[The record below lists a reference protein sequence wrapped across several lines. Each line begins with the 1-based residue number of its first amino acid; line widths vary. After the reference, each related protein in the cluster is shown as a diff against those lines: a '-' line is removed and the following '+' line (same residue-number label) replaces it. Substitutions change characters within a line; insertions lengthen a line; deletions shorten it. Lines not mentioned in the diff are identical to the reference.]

1 MLSHLA
7 SSLLPAVVSLST
19 KIPEDALS
27 ASVLGTERSGHGVV
41 IREDGLLV
49 TAGYLVSEA
58 KDIWIA
64 TRDGATVPGWLVGY
78 DYETGFGLVRP
89 SMPLSFSTIPLGSS
103 ADLTVGDPVLVLSSS
118 DEAGLDSLEASVV
131 AKREFAGRWE
141 YVLDEAIFT
150 TPAHSSWA
158 GASLVDRK
166 GRLCGIGSL
175 MIQEFE
181 SGDDTSAVNMFLP
194 IDLLVPIIDDI
205 CEHGRRSDPARP
217 WLGTLIQDVRD
228 QLVIVG
234 IYKNCPADSAGLQP
248 GDVLVEVAG
257 QPVTGLANCFRRV
270 WSLGSA
276 GVAVPMTVMRGDR
289 ILQTTVKSEDRDAFQ
304 PKGTVN

>member
-1 MLSHLA
+1 MLGHLA
-7 SSLLPAVVSLST
+7 SRLLPAMVSLST

-41 IREDGLLV
+41 IREDGLIV

-58 KDIWIA
+58 QDIWIMS
-64 TRDGATVPGWLVGY
+64 RQGATVPGWLVGY

-89 SMPLSFSTIPLGSS
+89 SMPLSFSTIALGRS
-103 ADLTVGDPVLVLSSS
+103 AELEMADPVLILSSS
-118 DEAGLDSLEASVV
+118 DEPGLEYLEASVV

-150 TPAHSSWA
+150 APAHSSWA
-158 GASLVDRK
+158 GAALIDQK
-166 GRLCGIGSL
+166 GTLCGIGSL

-181 SGDDTSAVNMFLP
+181 TGDDSSGVNMFLP
-194 IDLLVPIIDDI
+194 IDLLSPIIDDI
-205 CEHGRRSDPARP
+205 CEHGRRSEPARP
-217 WLGTLIQDVRD
+217 WLGTLIQDVKD

-270 WSLGSA
+270 WSLGDA

-289 ILQTTVKSEDRDAFQ
+289 ILQTTVYSEDRDSFQ